1 MTQIFRIAIVG
12 LGRSDVIALRQVFQS
27 VFQNGQYQFDWI
39 TADEKNINILLVNN
53 FFTNSTSIQK
63 IIQQEGMVYLI
74 IDHQANEQSIT
85 DNTLHLPVH
94 ETDSLLQWFH
104 QVVLGQD
111 VPTAVPSTEKPSIV
125 QPIAANKPTVLQDT
139 DVKTIK
145 DTETRLP
152 PRAEKVL
159 NGTGHNSSHG
169 LVDIIQKAIAKKTER
184 WALADQKATFAVID
198 AQQQVVWYAADY
210 QHGTTLLQ
218 LPLRLSAV
226 SQTPAGFT
234 PADLKQWLWQL
245 VWHAENDQS
254 LLDKTKVFSLKHWP
268 QPLGIPAQKTLIQA
282 CAYLKNKPAN
292 AESMAKDLGMLLKD
306 AQRLLT
312 ALFAVGFAD
321 ESSIAVHKLNHH
333 ATKTTQ
339 PAANDAPQEETSFL
353 RGFLSRFRQKL
364 GL

>member
-53 FFTNSTSIQK
+53 FFISSTSIQK
-63 IIQQEGMVYLI
+63 IIQQEGVAYLI
-74 IDHQANEQSIT
+74 VDHQAHEQSIT
-85 DNTLHLPVH
+85 EDTLHLPVH
-94 ETDSLLQWFH
+94 ETESLLEWFH
-104 QVVLGQD
+104 QMVLGQELLT
-111 VPTAVPSTEKPSIV
+111 VAPPIAKPAIV
-125 QPIAANKPTVLQDT
+125 QPIAATKTTVLPDT
-139 DVKTIK
+139 DVKSIK
-145 DTETRLP
+145 DTDSRLP
-152 PRAEKVL
+152 ARADKVL
-159 NGTGHNSSHG
+159 NGSGHSSSHG

-198 AQQQVVWYAADY
+198 AQQQVVWYATDY
-210 QHGTTLLQ
+210 QHGKTLLQ
-218 LPLRLSAV
+218 LPLSLSAV

-245 VWHAENDQS
+245 VWHVENDQS

-321 ESSIAVHKLNHH
+321 ESSIALHTVNQHT
-333 ATKTTQ
+333 AKTTQ
-339 PAANDAPQEETSFL
+339 PAANDAPPEETSFL